1 MSFVKAVL
9 AVGIVVC
16 ALMAPANVRAQS
28 AQSAQLSLS
37 EVVEDWLASPHADR
51 TAPAFTHWNE
61 DGAVAP
67 ECANCHSSAGLMDFL
82 GADGSIAG
90 MVDHPVATGLA
101 IDCTGCHTRA
111 AETLSD
117 VTFPS
122 GVIVGG
128 LGRSAPCMVCHQGR
142 QSGPTLDTLLE
153 GRDADVVVP
162 DLGFANIHYRAAAA
176 SLLGAEA
183 HGGYE
188 YPGQSY
194 AGRFAHV
201 PDFADCTSCHDPHRL
216 TVATEGCAAC
226 HGPAEV
232 RAIRMS
238 PLDADGDGD
247 TSEGVADEIAT
258 LHDALGRAIAA
269 YAAEVA
275 GAPIVYAPDAYPY
288 FFTDTDGDGLIGVT
302 EMAYPNR
309 YQTWTPRLLR
319 AAYNYQFVAK
329 EPGIHAHNPRYAQ
342 QLLIDSLGD
351 LAAAVPSV
359 AGSYARP

>member
-1 MSFVKAVL
+1 MSLVRAFLVVGL
-9 AVGIVVC
+9 AVC
-16 ALMAPANVRAQS
+16 ALTAPGSSGAQS
-28 AQSAQLSLS
+28 LLS

-51 TAPAFTHWNE
+51 SASAFTHWNE

-67 ECANCHSSAGLMDFL
+67 ECANCHSSAGFIDFV
-82 GADGSIAG
+82 GGDGSIVG

-101 IDCTGCHTRA
+101 IDCTGCHNRA
-111 AETLSD
+111 AEALSD

-122 GVIVGG
+122 GVVVGG
-128 LGRSAPCMVCHQGR
+128 LGTSAPCMVCHQGR
-142 QSGPTLDTLLE
+142 HSGPTLAALLE
-153 GRDADVVVP
+153 GLDPDVVAA

-176 SLLGAEA
+176 SLLGAEV
-183 HGGYE
+183 HGAYE

-201 PDFADCTSCHDPHRL
+201 PDFADCTGCHDPHRL
-216 TVATEGCAAC
+216 TVATDGCAAC

-232 RAIRMS
+232 TAIRMS

-247 TSEGVADEIAT
+247 TKEGVAAEIAT
-258 LHDALGRAIAA
+258 LHDALGHAIAT

-275 GAPIVYAPDAYPY
+275 GTAIVYAPDAYPY
-288 FFTDTDGDGLIGVT
+288 FFADTDGDGQAAAA

-309 YQTWTPRLLR
+309 YQSWTPRLLK

-342 QLLIDSLGD
+342 QILIDSLDD
-351 LAAAVPSV
+351 LAKAVPAI